1 MKFFK
6 ILLCSVII
14 MAVFSMSCFALSS
27 STYGDMSSNSTQ
39 VQNLLSLAMN
49 YDSFLY
55 SDYVIYQSEQYSW
68 YIVWADK
75 LDYSSGSVS
84 SEGSVEYIRYYRNGS
99 NMNYSYSYD
108 YGTDSTFRLSVN
120 HQTVSNVNGL
130 GFKSELYQTFRDSH
144 YTRYFQIFGMAA
156 LLVIMFVTLR
166 KGSKA

>member
-6 ILLCSVII
+6 IFLCSVII
-14 MAVFSMSCFALSS
+14 MAVFSMSAFAFST

-55 SDYVIYQSEQYSW
+55 SDYVIFQNGQYSW
-68 YIVWADK
+68 YIVWSDK
-75 LDYSSGSVS
+75 LEVSSGAVS
-84 SEGSVEYIRYYRNGS
+84 SEGPVEYISYIRTGS
-99 NMNYSYSYD
+99 GYDYSYNYT
-108 YGTDSTFRLSVN
+108 YGTDESFSLSGT
-120 HQTVSNVNGL
+120 HLTVSNVDGL